1 MEDAMNLI
9 VSGKNLEV
17 SERLKDYVDKKIGRL
32 ERFLPSLTEARVEF
46 ALEKTKA
53 AAQREVVQVTL
64 RTNGTILRGEERA
77 ADFAAA
83 VDIVVEKLEK
93 QIERYKGKHYRGRT
107 QSERVVPAQAENDD
121 SAGPRIVRTK
131 RFRMPPMTDDE
142 AVEQME
148 FLGHSF
154 FVFKH
159 VERGTIN
166 VLYRRNDGNYGLIEP
181 VE

>member
-1 MEDAMNLI
+1 MNLI

-17 SERLKDYVDKKIGRL
+17 SERLKDYVDKKIGKLDRY
-32 ERFLPSLTEARVEF
+32 LPTLTEARVEF

-83 VDIVVEKLEK
+83 VDVVVEKLEK
-93 QIERYKGKHYRGRT
+93 QIERYKGKHYRGRS
-107 QSERVVPAQAENDD
+107 QSERVVPPD
-121 SAGPRIVRTK
+121 SAEDDTLGPRVVRRK
-131 RFRMPPMTDDE
+131 RFRTSPMTDDE
-142 AVEQME
+142 AIEQME
-148 FLGHSF
+148 LLGHSF
-154 FVFKH
+154 FVFKNR
-159 VERGTIN
+159 ERGTIN
-166 VLYRRNDGNYGLIEP
+166 VLYRRNDGNYGLIET